1 MTTPDVS
8 IPKVA
13 RGAQHTRP
21 ATAFASARDAFG
33 AFLEAADITG
43 DATVL
48 LPAFVGWSANE
59 GSGVFDPV
67 RRLGLGYRFYPMTD
81 TLRIDGARLAEILT
95 EGRTRVLVV
104 IHFFGYVDPEMA
116 GVVALARRHG
126 VLVLEDEA
134 HAMLTDLVGGASGR
148 EGDAAVFSLH
158 KLLPVPDGGMLVFN
172 DPEHPLRARV
182 PPGDAREVQ
191 LWDYD
196 LHRIAARRVD
206 NARVAAEEI
215 GALGRGDL
223 CGEITPLWDSLP
235 AGVVPQTYPVVVEHV
250 SRDALYFAMNE
261 AGFGVVSLYHTMVAE
276 IDPDAFPAA
285 HRLAR
290 RILNL
295 PVHQD
300 ADADRILDMVA
311 ELGRQT
317 RRLRDAR

>member
-33 AFLEAADITG
+33 AFLDAADIPAG
-43 DATVL
+43 ETVL

-67 RRLGLGYRFYPMTD
+67 RRLGVGYRFYPMTD
-81 TLRIDGARLAEILT
+81 ALRIDIERLAEILA

-104 IHFFGYVDPEMA
+104 IHFFGYVDPA
-116 GVVALARRHG
+116 FAAVVALARSHG

-148 EGDAAVFSLH
+148 QGDAAVFSLH

-172 DPEHPLRARV
+172 DAGHPLRARV
-182 PPGDAREVQ
+182 RPGDARDVQ

-196 LHRIAARRVD
+196 LQRIAAQRID
-206 NARVAAEEI
+206 NARVAADAVE
-215 GALGRGDL
+215 ALGDLRGEL
-223 CGEITPLWDSLP
+223 TPLWDGLP

-276 IDPDAFPAA
+276 IDADAFPAA

-300 ADADRILDMVA
+300 ADADRIRQMVV